1 MEVPHFHQMKGGIDE
16 MVWHNN
22 IWNEMN
28 RLQRRMDR
36 IFGSNWSDTESDK
49 EEMIDE
55 LSTGY
60 RRAFANFKET
70 DNEFVIH
77 VEVPGID
84 KENIQLNITETG
96 LEIKAEKKE
105 EKEKG
110 KKDGKEYS
118 YTKSYA
124 GFYQAFDV
132 PDNANLE
139 HVDAS
144 YKNGVLVI
152 RLPKKVSAKDKKTI
166 QIK

>member
-1 MEVPHFHQMKGGIDE
+1 
-16 MVWHNN
+16 MVWHDN

-36 IFGSNWSDTESDK
+36 IFGSSWSGTGSDK

-60 RRAFANFKET
+60 RRAFANYKET
-70 DNEFVIH
+70 DKEFIIQ

-84 KENIQLNITETG
+84 KEDIQLNITESG
-96 LEIKAEKKE
+96 LEIKAEKKQ

-124 GFYQAFDV
+124 GFYQTFDV
-132 PDNANLE
+132 PDNADLE

-152 RLPKKVSAKDKKTI
+152 RLPKKVSAKSKKTI

>member
-1 MEVPHFHQMKGGIDE
+1 
-16 MVWHNN
+16 MVWQDN
-22 IWNEMN
+22 IWKEMN
-28 RLQRRMDR
+28 RMQRQMDR
-36 IFGSNWSDTESDK
+36 LFGGLMSDSVNDR
-49 EEMIDE
+49 EEMLDE

-70 DNEFVIH
+70 DKDFVIQ

-84 KENIQLNITETG
+84 KEDIQLNITENG
-96 LEIKAEKKE
+96 LEIRAEKKH

-110 KKDGKEYS
+110 DKDSKEYS

-132 PDNANLE
+132 PDNADLE
-139 HVDAS
+139 NVDAS
-144 YKNGVLVI
+144 YRNGVLTI
-152 RLPKKVSAKDKKTI
+152 KLPKKSRPEHRKTI